1 MCIYN
6 DCKIVIDLN
15 KLVKARPCGVDL
27 ADEHVDNIANDLRRR
42 MTFDSLFGQV
52 DHAIWDYAEECNID
66 LSDVYM
72 QYTTVESWTCEDGI
86 VKNGSQQIDS
96 GFGIRSISVEKT
108 GFSYGNNF
116 HFDDFVWILRCS
128 TTKSSRFKLNMWTNN
143 HFRKV

>member
-52 DHAIWDYAEECNID
+52 DTAIWDYAEECNID
-66 LSDVYM
+66 LADSEECREFGFTIP
-72 QYTTVESWTCEDGI
+72 QYGETAGDEPAKTFEQQRKNAAQFEMVDLVGGSWTI
-86 VKNGSQQIDS
+86 QVP
-96 GFGIRSISVEKT
+96 R
-108 GFSYGNNF
+108 
-116 HFDDFVWILRCS
+116 
-128 TTKSSRFKLNMWTNN
+128 
-143 HFRKV
+143 RKKK

>member
-52 DHAIWDYAEECNID
+52 DSAIWEYAEECGID
-66 LSDVYM
+66 LSDDEECQAFGFQIP
-72 QYTTVESWTCEDGI
+72 QYGDIEPKPGREAELTRREKEAKERKKYFEENFEMVDLDGGSWTI
-86 VKNGSQQIDS
+86 QVPRRINK
-96 GFGIRSISVEKT
+96 EKADT
-108 GFSYGNNF
+108 
-116 HFDDFVWILRCS
+116 
-128 TTKSSRFKLNMWTNN
+128 
-143 HFRKV
+143 

>member
-52 DHAIWDYAEECNID
+52 DTAIWDYAEECGID
-66 LSDVYM
+66 LADSEECQSFGFQIPKYGDTQPKPGREAELIQIEKNKKQFEMVDL
-72 QYTTVESWTCEDGI
+72 EGHSWTIKVPRRID
-86 VKNGSQQIDS
+86 KN
-96 GFGIRSISVEKT
+96 
-108 GFSYGNNF
+108 
-116 HFDDFVWILRCS
+116 
-128 TTKSSRFKLNMWTNN
+128 
-143 HFRKV
+143 